1 MIIGDIVTTMYRE
14 DGSPATPFNTFVPLT
29 LDLER
34 AIEPDEYLDVP
45 QYIITMTGMDSLTY
59 RDMVGETF
67 GIFPAESS
75 YGTLMI
81 NYTID
86 GASITLCVTLYD

>member
-1 MIIGDIVTTMYRE
+1 MIIDDIVTTMYRE
-14 DGSPATPFNTFVPLT
+14 DGSPATPFNTSVPLT

-45 QYIITMTGMDSLTY
+45 QYIVTMTGMDSVAY

-67 GIFPAESS
+67 GIFLAESS

-86 GASITLCVTLYD
+86 GASITLCVTLHN

>member
-14 DGSPATPFNTFVPLT
+14 DGIPATPFNTSVPLT

-34 AIEPDEYLDVP
+34 AIEPDEYLDIP
-45 QYIITMTGMDSLTY
+45 QYITTMTGMDSLTY

-67 GIFPAESS
+67 GIFPEESS

>member
-1 MIIGDIVTTMYRE
+1 MIIDDIVTTMYRE
-14 DGSPATPFNTFVPLT
+14 DGSPATPFNTSVPLT
-29 LDLER
+29 VDLER
-34 AIEPDEYLDVP
+34 AVEPDEYPDVP
-45 QYIITMTGMDSLTY
+45 QHIVTMTGMDSLAY
-59 RDMVGETF
+59 CDMVGETF
-67 GIFPAESS
+67 GIFLAESS

>member
-1 MIIGDIVTTMYRE
+1 MIIGDIVIAMYRE
-14 DGSPATPFNTFVPLT
+14 DGIPATPFNTSVPLT

-45 QYIITMTGMDSLTY
+45 QYINTMTGMDSLVY

-67 GIFPAESS
+67 GIFLAESS
-75 YGTLMI
+75 YGMLMI

-86 GASITLCVTLYD
+86 GVSITLCL

>member
-1 MIIGDIVTTMYRE
+1 MIIGDIVIAMYRE
-14 DGSPATPFNTFVPLT
+14 DGIPATPFNTSVPLT
-29 LDLER
+29 SDLER

-45 QYIITMTGMDSLTY
+45 QYNITMTGMDSLTY

-67 GIFPAESS
+67 GIFLAESS
-75 YGTLMI
+75 CGTLMI

-86 GASITLCVTLYD
+86 GASITLCVTLHN